1 MKAPAR
7 PVYSGAVHDSLRAA
21 SAWRM
26 ACYALVAA
34 LILVAATALHAS
46 SAQRTVLVPYGMYT
60 ANNEVKVDGSE
71 RDADYLTLL
80 ARSDASQLLVWQPK
94 TVVRQIEVF
103 LGRLTPGAYARYNLD
118 LRTQAKKYEDLNA
131 TEVFYPSKITFVP
144 PSSVVME
151 GSVMRWI
158 GEKPIADPNDPAA
171 SSGAPGAPPTRPNQP
186 GAAAD
191 KADVVT
197 SPATYTFVYAESNGV
212 YGLDKVET
220 QQQ

>member
-1 MKAPAR
+1 MKAPA

-21 SAWRM
+21 SAWRL

-34 LILVAATALHAS
+34 LILVAATAMHAS
-46 SAQRTVLVPYGMYT
+46 SAQRTVLVPYGMYF
-60 ANNEVKVDGSE
+60 ANDSVKVDGSQ

-80 ARSDASQLLVWQPK
+80 ARSDASALLVWQPK

-118 LRTQAKKYEDLNA
+118 LRTEAKKYEDLNA
-131 TEVFYPSKITFVP
+131 SEVFYPSKITFQP
-144 PSSVVME
+144 PSSVVLE

-158 GEKPIADPNDPAA
+158 GEKPVTAAAALAGAAGVTPAA
-171 SSGAPGAPPTRPNQP
+171 PAQGKP
-186 GAAAD
+186 GAATD
-191 KADVVT
+191 PSSVVT

-220 QQQ
+220 KQQ